1 MRILRGSFALG
12 FGEAVSKLAL
22 FAFTAYFARRVG
34 LTELA
39 HLSVAQSL
47 LMYATVVG
55 DAGLTAHAVRRIA
68 AGDRVRVV
76 VRETSSVQLVLAMI
90 GLAIVVPI
98 SCMNAGVGMTL
109 ALVLAPLGAAAA
121 PTYLLQ
127 ARGNM
132 SALALGR
139 VTSAVVTAG
148 LGIAILSV
156 TPTLFA
162 AFAYSAGSLAAFL
175 AIVWLSHGS
184 LRLYFTSLTP
194 KIRPDWMYASRWLI
208 VQALVVHAYAS
219 CLTIGGSY
227 LLAESEF
234 VILSTALRIQ
244 MLLLIPAN
252 ILQTVLLPLFVRH
265 EYSILRVFLV
275 TVGASIFVP
284 LVVFISGESILEFV
298 YGGEAGASA
307 PALMVLS
314 LQIPLAYG
322 ATVVL
327 TSLVAE
333 GAYGRTT
340 TFYVVAL
347 IVQIV
352 SLIALARG
360 GATSS
365 AISLLISESLFLALL
380 CALRVSRKGRSNV
393 SG

>member
-47 LMYATVVG
+47 LMYATVLG

-68 AGDRVRVV
+68 AGDRVRTV
-76 VRETSSVQLVLAMI
+76 VRETSSIQLVLATI

-98 SCMNAGVGMTL
+98 SCMNAGVGMTM
-109 ALVLAPLGAAAA
+109 ALVLTPLGAAAA

-139 VTSAVVTAG
+139 VASAVVTAG
-148 LGIAILSV
+148 IGIGILAL

-162 AFAYSAGSLAAFL
+162 AVAYSAGSLASFV

-184 LRLYFTSLTP
+184 LRLYFSSLTLR
-194 KIRPDWMYASRWLI
+194 IRLSWMYVSRWLT

-234 VILSTALRIQ
+234 VLLSTALRIQ

-265 EYSILRVFLV
+265 ESRVFRVFSV
-275 TVGASIFVP
+275 TVGASLFVP
-284 LVVFISGESILEFV
+284 LFVYLFGESLLEFV
-298 YGGEAGASA
+298 YGAGAGASSST
-307 PALMVLS
+307 LMVLS

-322 ATVVL
+322 TTVVL

-340 TFYVVAL
+340 TFYAVAL
-347 IVQIV
+347 IVQVV
-352 SLIALARG
+352 SLIVLGRG
-360 GATSS
+360 GATSAALS
-365 AISLLISESLFLALL
+365 IFISELLFLGLL
-380 CALRVSRKGRSNV
+380 CGLRASRQGLVTV